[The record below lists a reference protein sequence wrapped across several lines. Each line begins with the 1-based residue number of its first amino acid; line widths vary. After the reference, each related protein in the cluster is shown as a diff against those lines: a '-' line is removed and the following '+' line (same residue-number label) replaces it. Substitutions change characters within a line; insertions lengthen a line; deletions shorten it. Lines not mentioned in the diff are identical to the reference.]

1 MLEVT
6 TTIITFIVSTI
17 LTAIAYLIVPTFFCA
32 IGYSK
37 NLSYSLKTIKR
48 IVLINGA
55 SVWLTLQIISIS
67 LGEFGVSAAVFIW
80 SGLAYWLMRKI
91 LYKKSAEPE
100 KDNKI
105 EFEIVNKN
113 DKKKNLKA
121 PFAIVA
127 ILLSLSVALNFVL
140 LVVNF
145 ITEDNT
151 EFEQELEQAEEQNRK
166 LEQELQQGREKL
178 DFFDEHI
185 VMIEDDNTNLYHK
198 YECYRFKGNDF
209 WVYNVENAEYLG
221 YDPCPNCC
229 KS

>member
-67 LGEFGVSAAVFIW
+67 LGEVGVSAAVFIW

-145 ITEDNT
+145 ISEDNT
-151 EFEQELEQAEEQNRK
+151 EFEQELAEAEEQNRK

-185 VMIEDDNTNLYHK
+185 VMIENDNTNLYHK
-198 YECYRFKGNDF
+198 YECYRFKGNDY
-209 WVYNVENAEYLG
+209 WIYNIENAEYLG

>member
-17 LTAIAYLIVPTFFCA
+17 LTAFAYLIVPTFFCA

-37 NLSYSLKTIKR
+37 NRSYSLKTIKR
-48 IVLINGA
+48 IVLINGV

-113 DKKKNLKA
+113 DKKRNLKA

-151 EFEQELEQAEEQNRK
+151 EFEQELAEAEEQNRK

-185 VMIEDDNTNLYHK
+185 VMVEDDNTNLYHK

-221 YDPCPNCC
+221 YEPCPECC
-229 KS
+229 K

>member
-1 MLEVT
+1 MFELI
-6 TTIITFIVSTI
+6 TTIITFIASTI
-17 LTAIAYLIVPTFFCA
+17 LTAFAYLIVPTFFCA

-67 LGEFGVSAAVFIW
+67 LGEVGVSAAVFIW

-113 DKKKNLKA
+113 EKKRNFQI
-121 PFAIVA
+121 PFIIVA
-127 ILLSLSVALNFVL
+127 ILLSLSVVLNL
-140 LVVNF
+140 IQLG
-145 ITEDNT
+145 ITADTEDAT
-151 EFEQELEQAEEQNRK
+151 ESEQELEQALEQNRE
-166 LEQELQQGREKL
+166 LEQALQQNRDKL
-178 DFFDEHI
+178 DFFDNHI

>member
-37 NLSYSLKTIKR
+37 NRSYSLKTIKR
-48 IVLINGA
+48 IVLINGV

-67 LGEFGVSAAVFIW
+67 LGEVGVSAAVFIW

-113 DKKKNLKA
+113 DKKRNLKA

-151 EFEQELEQAEEQNRK
+151 EFEQELAEAEEQNRK
-166 LEQELQQGREKL
+166 LEQELQQDREKL
-178 DFFDEHI
+178 DFFDGHI
-185 VMIEDDNTNLYHK
+185 VMVEDDNTNLYHK

>member
-113 DKKKNLKA
+113 DKKRNLKA

-145 ITEDNT
+145 ISEDNT
-151 EFEQELEQAEEQNRK
+151 EFEQALEQAEEQNRK

-185 VMIEDDNTNLYHK
+185 VMVENDNTNLYHK
-198 YECYRFKGNDF
+198 YECYGFKGNDY
-209 WVYNVENAEYLG
+209 WIYNVENAEYLG